1 MPSTLVTVAAQA
13 ARSSAENAR
22 DSPEGLRPT
31 AKIVAVCAKVDGIGP
46 EPPRIANAY
55 SFVFLAKFFVGSW
68 STLSRLEL
76 GADEGSIEIA

>member
-1 MPSTLVTVAAQA
+1 MPSTLVAVAAQA

-46 EPPRIANAY
+46 APLVDRQL
-55 SFVFLAKFFVGSW
+55 SGRKFPSQDRNIV
-68 STLSRLEL
+68 LR
-76 GADEGSIEIA
+76 SILDTPVLNIL